1 MGEAA
6 RRGGSSR
13 GSQDRL
19 DPERNDTLK
28 SAEPQGGNSCV
39 LEGSVAT
46 SKRNGT
52 MNNFAG

>member
-28 SAEPQGGNSCV
+28 SAEPQGGNS
-39 LEGSVAT
+39 
-46 SKRNGT
+46 
-52 MNNFAG
+52 